1 MSNTKN
7 TNQKVTTI
15 THEFFGNLEII
26 QAEGGKVYFPAT
38 EAAELLGYT
47 NPRKALIDHCLEE
60 GVTIRDVFG
69 KTGRKAKKYITEG
82 NLYRLIVRSK
92 LPQAVT
98 FERWVFE
105 EVLPEIRANGMYLTE
120 ETAQE
125 ALEDTEAFLAKA
137 VLLSDDK
144 IKRLEK
150 EVQALAPKA
159 QYCESVLE
167 STNTIPI
174 TLIAKDYGMTASE
187 LNSLLH
193 DLGIQFFQS
202 GTWLLYRPYDQQGY
216 TNTYTIQCGK
226 TVKMHTNWTQKGRHF
241 LYETLKAEGILPDRE
256 KYRVAHS
263 VQRFA

>member
-1 MSNTKN
+1 MNTN
-7 TNQKVTTI
+7 STNQKVTTI
-15 THEFFGNLEII
+15 THEFFGKLEII
-26 QAEGGKVYFPAT
+26 RGEDDKVYFPAT
-38 EAAELLGYT
+38 EVANLLGYS
-47 NPRKALIDHCLEE
+47 NPHKALIDHCLDP
-60 GVTIRDVFG
+60 GVTIREVGVETG
-69 KTGRKAKKYITEG
+69 KKKDGSPAIQKVKRKYITEG

-159 QYCESVLE
+159 HYCESVLE
-167 STNTIPI
+167 STTTIPI
-174 TLIAKDYGMTASE
+174 TLIAKDYGMTALE

-226 TVKMHTNWTQKGRHF
+226 AVKMHTNWTQKGRHF

-256 KYRVAHS
+256 KI
-263 VQRFA
+263 

>member
-38 EAAELLGYT
+38 EAAKLLGHQ
-47 NPRKALIDHCLEE
+47 NPQRAIRDHCLEA
-60 GVTIRDVFG
+60 GVSTLGELKEIQVLDKG
-69 KTGRKAKKYITEG
+69 DRKGQASKRSKNDEKKYITEG

-226 TVKMHTNWTQKGRHF
+226 AAKMHTNWTQKR
-241 LYETLKAEGILPDRE
+241 KILPL
-256 KYRVAHS
+256 
-263 VQRFA
+263 